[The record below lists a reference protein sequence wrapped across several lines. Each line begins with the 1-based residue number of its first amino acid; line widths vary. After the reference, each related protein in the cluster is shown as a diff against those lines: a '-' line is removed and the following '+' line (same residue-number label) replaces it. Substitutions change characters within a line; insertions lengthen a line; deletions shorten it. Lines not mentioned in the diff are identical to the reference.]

1 MTIRMLQAWN
11 GLHQQKIVTTLSGGD
26 EAALVAAGIATY
38 DLDGPAE
45 NLRMAQLATDAAGIS
60 ATIPAVGLEYVLP
73 QGCTPAQFQ
82 AVHDSIVASGKRAT
96 IKFQLADN
104 IALSA
109 GITIDVSYVS
119 VDFNS
124 SKLTFS
130 PTYGAAITFTG
141 SAVSPYGQ
149 GITQV
154 KNAELIGPGQA
165 NASSIGVF
173 FDGNPSGG
181 PGPSRFK
188 IEGIVIHDFGIGR
201 KEGNGSYLQTW
212 VGGEIYS
219 CGIGVWSPSGM
230 ADSYENPHFVG
241 TKIFNNDIG
250 LQVDNGHYNLTNCAV
265 DYNKKQFVIS
275 NNSRVNAIGC
285 HIESNLKRSSYVAGQ
300 TAIDLSG
307 DGATFHMLGG
317 RLIFTDGTGT
327 DLDYIVNANTPVEY
341 SGGAY
346 FTNVTMQNC
355 NPAQGY
361 FSKGTGTVVIRNRT
375 SISTGNFCVGL
386 NPNYNLLRDGG
397 FESAVTLPV
406 DDVAVIKDGAAAPST
421 RLGATNVV
429 ISRDAT
435 TFRSGANSLKINK
448 TAAAGTG
455 AQITILVPV
464 RDYASHHTGSIW
476 YRNVTGGSGSFVVE
490 FGYYTILYDTN
501 YIPIVKDKALTINQ
515 TVNLSG
521 SDTGWV
527 ELKSAIPHKKAYGG
541 STHVGFRINA
551 DSMGACALFIDDAGI
566 HQM

>member
-11 GLHQQKIVTTLSGGD
+11 GLHQQKIVTTLSGID

-38 DLDGPAE
+38 DLDGPSE
-45 NLRMAQLATDAAGIS
+45 NLRMAQLATDAAGI
-60 ATIPAVGLEYVLP
+60 ACTIPAVGLEYVLP
-73 QGCTPAQFQ
+73 QGVTPAMFQ
-82 AVHDSIVASGKRAT
+82 QVHDAFVAQGQRVCLKL
-96 IKFQLADN
+96 QLGDN
-104 IALSA
+104 ITLTT
-109 GITIDVSYVS
+109 GISIDVSYVS
-119 VDFNS
+119 VDFNY
-124 SKLTFS
+124 SKLTFT
-130 PTYGAAITFTG
+130 PTTGAAITFTG
-141 SAVSPYGQ
+141 TAASPYGQ
-149 GITQV
+149 GLSSI
-154 KNAELIGPGQA
+154 KNAELIGPGQV
-165 NASSIGVF
+165 NAGSIGVF
-173 FDGNPSGG
+173 FDGNPAGG
-181 PGPSRFK
+181 SGPSRFK
-188 IEGIVIHDFGIGR
+188 LDGIVIHDFGVGR
-201 KEGNGSYLQTW
+201 KEGNSSYLQTW

-219 CGIGVWSPSGM
+219 CGTGVWSPSGM
-230 ADSYENPHFVG
+230 ADSYENPHFIG

-250 LQVDNGHYNLTNCAV
+250 IQVDSGHYNLTNCAV
-265 DYNKKQFVIS
+265 DYNKKQFVIN
-275 NNSRVNAIGC
+275 NNSRINAIGC
-285 HIESNLKRSSYVAGQ
+285 HIESNLKRASYSAGQ

-307 DGATFHMLGG
+307 DGGAFHMIGG

-327 DLDYIVNANTPVEY
+327 DLDYIVNVNTPVEY

-375 SISTGNFCVGL
+375 TISTSNFCVGL

-397 FESAVTLPV
+397 FESAVALPV

-429 ISRDAT
+429 ISRDAAV
-435 TFRSGANSLKINK
+435 FRSGANSLKINK

-464 RDYASHHTGSIW
+464 RDCAAQHTGRIW
-476 YRNVTGGSGSFVVE
+476 CRNVTGGSGSFVME
-490 FGYYTILYDTN
+490 FGYYTVLYDTN

-515 TVNLSG
+515 TVNLTG

-527 ELKSAIPHKKAYGG
+527 EMKSAIPHKKAYGG
-541 STHVGFRINA
+541 ATHIGFRINA
-551 DSMGACALFIDDAGI
+551 DNMGACALYVDDTEI